1 MSKKKENKSKDKKN
15 ENNPITK
22 LPALP
27 QNNSEEKEGQI
38 RETPDNI
45 QQKKTIYNRIITL
58 FSNETNQPKVANII
72 SLAMVVVTF
81 LLFVYTYRLYKTAA
95 EDSKTARQSAKAADN
110 SAVTAQNTLDET
122 KKYDSL
128 SLIKQQKAID
138 DNNEGSKQAFD
149 RANRSLTLQDS
160 SLRETQKEFEIEN
173 KPFVQI
179 TDIKFDT
186 LEKDKPIA
194 IRYVFCKFGE
204 TARKMSN

>member
-1 MSKKKENKSKDKKN
+1 
-15 ENNPITK
+15 
-22 LPALP
+22 
-27 QNNSEEKEGQI
+27 
-38 RETPDNI
+38 
-45 QQKKTIYNRIITL
+45 
-58 FSNETNQPKVANII
+58 
-72 SLAMVVVTF
+72 VVTF